1 MGAGGVEGDSLGW
14 VECWEKSG
22 NGVGGDG
29 SGSGGVEGVIIL
41 LTICDVN
48 VANFFE
54 LARTSAK
61 MLKLADPLKHL

>member
-1 MGAGGVEGDSLGW
+1 MAW
-14 VECWEKSG
+14 
-22 NGVGGDG
+22 GDG

-48 VANFFE
+48 VAKFFE

>member
-1 MGAGGVEGDSLGW
+1 MLGKEWEWSGGI
-14 VECWEKSG
+14 
-22 NGVGGDG
+22 GVGGLEWEWEWEWR
-29 SGSGGVEGVIIL
+29 SGSGGVEVIIL